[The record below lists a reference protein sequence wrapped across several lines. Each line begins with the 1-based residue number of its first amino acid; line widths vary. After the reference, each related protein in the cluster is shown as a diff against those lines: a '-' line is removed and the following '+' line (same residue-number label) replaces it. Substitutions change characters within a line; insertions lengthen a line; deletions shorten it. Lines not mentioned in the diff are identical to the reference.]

1 MGAHQDDVAGLGVG
15 EYLPPAEIGVGVLQ
29 TAGQDDQHCREIG
42 IGHLTGMVFFRMGTV
57 HTPSGVR
64 QSKSH
69 GITKDRQSIFLF
81 R

>member
-15 EYLPPAEIGVGVLQ
+15 EYLHPAEIGVGVLQ